1 MTADQ
6 GFIMMGSYTDQ
17 TSNCTMLRQ
26 TPQML
31 KKSGINKGAHAGRQS
46 KKRSKKRG
54 KKELSLQYELNEA
67 KQASEKNPCD
77 SPTSCYHEARENL
90 EAFYEE
96 KIKGHN
102 NTCSS
107 SLA

>member
-1 MTADQ
+1 
-6 GFIMMGSYTDQ
+6 
-17 TSNCTMLRQ
+17 MLRQ

-77 SPTSCYHEARENL
+77 SLTSRYHEARENL